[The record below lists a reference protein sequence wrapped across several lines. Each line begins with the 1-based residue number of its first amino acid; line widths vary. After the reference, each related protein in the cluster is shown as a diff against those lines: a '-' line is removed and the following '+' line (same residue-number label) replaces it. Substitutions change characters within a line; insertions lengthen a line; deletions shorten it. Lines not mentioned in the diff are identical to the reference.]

1 MPKPQRDVTA
11 NVPRIMAARAERAA
25 AVSVA
30 ARKAEEREPR
40 DFNGQGFNFK
50 QAQRGPN
57 RSLKRAP

>member
-1 MPKPQRDVTA
+1 
-11 NVPRIMAARAERAA
+11 
-25 AVSVA
+25 VSVA